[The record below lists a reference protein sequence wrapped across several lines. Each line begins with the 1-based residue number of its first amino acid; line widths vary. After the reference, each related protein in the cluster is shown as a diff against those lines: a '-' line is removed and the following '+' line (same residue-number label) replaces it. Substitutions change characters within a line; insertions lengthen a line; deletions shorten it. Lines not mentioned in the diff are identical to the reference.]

1 MMSAKLNR
9 IVAVWAAPVLAGA
22 IVGLVGGRYLPGYL
36 PESFAQEAKH
46 QAVVGPQI
54 RFSTINVT
62 LPPGATTFPPG
73 PGSDIANTQCVICH
87 STGMVLRQP
96 PLAVEEWKTEIL
108 KMRNAFG
115 APIPLDQVDALAKYL
130 GTIDGRRSGT
140 QPSGVDSEAN

>member
-1 MMSAKLNR
+1 MSSNLKR
-9 IVAVWAAPVLAGA
+9 IVAVWGAPVLVAA
-22 IVGLVGGRYLPGYL
+22 IAAVMCSRYP

-46 QAVVGPQI
+46 PAAVAPEVH
-54 RFSTINVT
+54 FSPISVT

-73 PGSDIANTQCVICH
+73 PGSDIANANCVICH

-115 APIPLDQVDALAKYL
+115 APIALDQVDALAKYL